1 MVQGGVGVEPVQ
13 GVSLADAALS
23 LLGLL
28 ALFGVCALGVV
39 GLLFGLPGTWVILA
53 AAGVYAW
60 LTGFQTVA
68 SGTLGALFGLAAVAE
83 VLEFTF
89 AARGAVGATP
99 RRGVTVAALVGSL
112 VGGLLGAPFLFGIGA
127 LVGALAGAF
136 LGATLAVAGH
146 GESAAAA
153 LHAGRSAM
161 RGRLLGFVV
170 KAACAVAM
178 CMTLAT
184 AILWP

>member
-1 MVQGGVGVEPVQ
+1 M
-13 GVSLADAALS
+13 
-23 LLGLL
+23 
-28 ALFGVCALGVV
+28 CALAVF

-60 LTGFQTVA
+60 LTGFHTVA
-68 SGTLGALFGLAAVAE
+68 WGTLGGLFVLAAVAE

-89 AARGAVGATP
+89 AARGAAGTTP

-136 LGATLAVAGH
+136 VGATLAVAGH

-153 LHAGRSAM
+153 MQAGRSAM
-161 RGRLLGFVV
+161 RGRLLGFIV

-178 CMTLAT
+178 CMALAT
-184 AILWP
+184 AVLWP